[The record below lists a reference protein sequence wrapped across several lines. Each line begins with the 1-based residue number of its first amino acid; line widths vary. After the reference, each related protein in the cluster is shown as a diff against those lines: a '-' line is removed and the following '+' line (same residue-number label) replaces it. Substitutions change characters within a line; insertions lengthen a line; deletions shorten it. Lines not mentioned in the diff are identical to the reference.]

1 MRPARGWEAEAYG
14 YGSLIL
20 LSLAATLQ
28 APGLLTGGSG
38 RSLLYIGY
46 FVGAVWVSALLVA
59 SAARLA
65 LAIAGLALA
74 FAFAMQLAIIQFG
87 LKEVAEALSFGVV
100 TTDPVG
106 DQVGALENAAFLGS
120 ALLLTWA
127 LLVRRAGSEPSWS
140 SVAKA
145 LLVVLSVL
153 LLGAIACSRVTTD
166 HFLSPLSLTF
176 QTYLMPVMAMSILV
190 LIWNFVG
197 NMKWKPG
204 SPRA

>member
-20 LSLAATLQ
+20 LLLAAALQ
-28 APGLLTGGSG
+28 APDLLTGGSG

-46 FVGAVWVSALLVA
+46 FVGAVWVSALLIA

-74 FAFAMQLAIIQFG
+74 FSVAMQLVTSQFG
-87 LKEVAEALSFGVV
+87 LKETAAALSFGVV
-100 TTDPVG
+100 PSDPVS

-127 LLVRRAGSEPSWS
+127 LLVRRAASEPSWP

-153 LLGAIACSRVTTD
+153 LVGVIVYSLVTTD

-176 QTYLMPVMAMSILV
+176 QTYLMPVMAMSVIV
-190 LIWNFVG
+190 LIWSFVG
-197 NMKWKPG
+197 GMKWKPG
-204 SPRA
+204 SPRP